1 MVKKNKIIKVAVLSS
16 SRADYGYL
24 KNLLLLLK
32 KDKEIKLS
40 LIVSGMHLSPEFGQ
54 TENEIIKD
62 GFKIDEK
69 IELLLSSDTRVGMA
83 KAVGL
88 GMISF
93 AEMFNRILPDILICL
108 GDRFEIFSGVYAASI
123 LNIPIAHL
131 HGGELTYGAID
142 DQFRHAITKAA
153 SLHFP
158 VTATYLKRIVQMGE
172 NPKYVFNEG
181 ALAVERVLSV
191 KKYSISKIE
200 KIINLNLKKG
210 YILVT
215 VHPPTKSE
223 INIKD
228 FMYQIFKALEKFNE
242 LPIIMSYANADTGGK
257 VINKLKLDFCNSDPK
272 RRVIKKNLGQEL
284 YINLMRNATLMVGNS
299 SSGLIEAPIT
309 KTPVVNIGDRQAGR
323 IITNNVITVKPKFKE
338 IYKAILKMSNLEI
351 SNIEKHP
358 FGDGKT
364 SKKILSHIK
373 KFNKNNHNKEFYDI
387 GFE

>member
-1 MVKKNKIIKVAVLSS
+1 MVKINKIIKVAVLSS

-24 KNLLLLLK
+24 KNLLVLLK
-32 KDKEIKLS
+32 KDKRIKLS
-40 LIVSGMHLSPEFGQ
+40 LIVTGMHLSPEFGQ

-69 IELLLSSDTRVGMA
+69 IELLLSSDTRISMA

-93 AEMFNRILPDILICL
+93 SETFNRILPDILICL

-142 DQFRHAITKAA
+142 DQFRHAITKAS

-158 VTATYLKRIVQMGE
+158 VTETYLKRIVQMGE
-172 NPKYVFNEG
+172 NPKNVFNVG
-181 ALAVERVLSV
+181 ALAVERVLNV

-200 KIINLNLKKG
+200 KILNLNLKKG

-228 FMYQIFKALEKFNE
+228 FMYQILKALEKFNE

-257 VINKLKLDFCNSDPK
+257 VINKLKLDFCNKDPK
-272 RRVIKKNLGQEL
+272 KRVVKKNLGQEL
-284 YINLMRNATLMVGNS
+284 YINLMRNATFMLGNS
-299 SSGLIEAPIT
+299 SSGLIEASIT
-309 KTPVVNIGDRQAGR
+309 KTPVVNIGNRQAGR
-323 IITNNVITVKPKFKE
+323 IITSNVITVKPKFKD
-338 IYKAILKMSNLEI
+338 IYNAMIQMSDINI
-351 SNIEKHP
+351 SDLEKHP

-373 KFNKNNHNKEFYDI
+373 RFNNYNKEFYDI